1 MKPRSSLVACCVLWV
16 ATAHS
21 ADIYQWVDEQGR
33 TQVSDTVPD
42 EYKSTARKFDSQSF
56 ELSPQQRSEA
66 EAAAAK
72 EKESAAKAQAERQAA
87 GNRESTDAEASA
99 QDAPSAES
107 PTPESDCATLQRL
120 FAESQECFAPYR
132 VDNGAVRPEAF
143 QNCTELPDPTPKCG
157 LPTMPR

>member
-1 MKPRSSLVACCVLWV
+1 MNPRSVVVVCCTLWV
-16 ATAHS
+16 AVVHS

-42 EYKSTARKFDSQSF
+42 EYKSTAKKFDSGSF

-72 EKESAAKAQAERQAA
+72 EKESAAKARSERQAA
-87 GNRESTDAEASA
+87 ENRENTDAAESA
-99 QDAPSAES
+99 QDASSATS

-132 VDNGAVRPEAF
+132 MDNGAVRPEAF
-143 QNCTELPDPTPKCG
+143 EKCTELPDPSPKCG
-157 LPTMPR
+157 IPTIPR